1 MPSPISARRARSWTA
16 TTRPAPTVSAP
27 SGSAVPPATCTRR
40 CSRRLGGAPHAPP
53 ARRGVQGARRRRR
66 GGTAGRDHAVH
77 GVDAAQPVAALRGRR
92 RHPGSA
98 SDGRGGAGA
107 DATARRER
115 PVVVGGHGGRSASVL
130 AGRSQRAVDVLVRTA
145 GRDPLEAIP
154 GAWRAI
160 GFEALATAYLDLDR
174 GDEAARVADAAE
186 AHAAALGLPMAAAW
200 AQRAAAAVA
209 LHAGQPAAAAER
221 AIASVA
227 AA

>member
-1 MPSPISARRARSWTA
+1 
-16 TTRPAPTVSAP
+16 
-27 SGSAVPPATCTRR
+27 
-40 CSRRLGGAPHAPP
+40 
-53 ARRGVQGARRRRR
+53 
-66 GGTAGRDHAVH
+66 
-77 GVDAAQPVAALRGRR
+77 
-92 RHPGSA
+92 
-98 SDGRGGAGA
+98 
-107 DATARRER
+107 
-115 PVVVGGHGGRSASVL
+115 VGGHGGRSASVL

-227 AA
+227 AAERAGAVVEAALSRTLAARALAEAGDPDGAAAELTAAAATFEACGAQPHRDAAEQELRRLGRTV